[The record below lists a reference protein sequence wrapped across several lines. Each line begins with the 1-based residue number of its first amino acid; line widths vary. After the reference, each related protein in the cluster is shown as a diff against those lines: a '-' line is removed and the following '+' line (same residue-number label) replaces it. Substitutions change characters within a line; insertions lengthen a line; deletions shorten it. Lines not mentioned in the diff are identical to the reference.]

1 MILPIH
7 QIESRSRRVRLLL
20 LDVDGTMTDGTVI
33 MGGDGGEAKAFSI
46 RDGAAIVW
54 AQRCGLPVGLMTGR
68 PSEATNRRAA
78 ELGVEIVANAGSDK
92 QETFDQILRDRGLA
106 DNEVAYMGDDLLDLT
121 VLRRAGLSAAPA
133 DAAEEVKSA
142 VHWMSR
148 YPGGR
153 GAIREF
159 IEILLKG
166 RGRWDALVRTLS
178 S

>member
-1 MILPIH
+1 
-7 QIESRSRRVRLLL
+7 
-20 LDVDGTMTDGTVI
+20 
-33 MGGDGGEAKAFSI
+33 
-46 RDGAAIVW
+46 
-54 AQRCGLPVGLMTGR
+54 MTGR

-78 ELGVEIVANAGSDK
+78 ELGLEIVANAGPDK

-121 VLRRAGLSAAPA
+121 VLRRAGLSAAPV
-133 DAAEEVKSA
+133 DAAEEVKGV
-142 VHWMSR
+142 VHWISR